1 MIKQV
6 NRGEIYLADLDPIK
20 GCEQGGYRP
29 VLIIQNNVG
38 NRYSPTVIVSAITSR
53 LTKRLLPVH
62 VALPKALVKSSI
74 CMLEQIRTLDKSR
87 LRELVGK
94 LSDEDML
101 KVNRAILISLGCK

>member
-1 MIKQV
+1 MKSI
-6 NRGEIYLADLDPIK
+6 NRGEIYLADLDPVK
-20 GCEQGGYRP
+20 GSEQGGLRP
-29 VLIIQNNVG
+29 VLIIQNDVG
-38 NRYSPTVIVSAITSR
+38 NRYSPTVVVSAITSR
-53 LTKRLLPVH
+53 LSKRLLPVH

>member
-1 MIKQV
+1 MKSI
-6 NRGEIYLADLDPIK
+6 NRGEIYLADLDPVK
-20 GCEQGGYRP
+20 GSEQGGLRP
-29 VLIIQNNVG
+29 VLIIQNDVG
-38 NRYSPTVIVSAITSR
+38 NRYSPTVVVSAITSR
-53 LTKRLLPVH
+53 LSKRLLPVH

-87 LRELVGK
+87 LRVLVGK

>member
-1 MIKQV
+1 MKI
-6 NRGEIYLADLDPIK
+6 NRGEIYLADLDPVK
-20 GCEQGGYRP
+20 GSEQGGLRP
-29 VLIIQNNVG
+29 VLIIQNDVG
-38 NRYSPTVIVSAITSR
+38 NRYSPTVVVSAITSR
-53 LTKRLLPVH
+53 LSKRLLPVH

>member
-6 NRGEIYLADLDPIK
+6 NRGEIYLADLDPII

-53 LTKRLLPVH
+53 LSKRLLPVH

>member
-53 LTKRLLPVH
+53 LSKRLLPVH

>member
-1 MIKQV
+1 MIYQV

>member
-53 LTKRLLPVH
+53 LSKRLLPVH

-101 KVNRAILISLGCK
+101 KVNRAILISLGCN

>member
-1 MIKQV
+1 MRII

-20 GCEQGGYRP
+20 GSEQGGLRP
-29 VLIIQNNVG
+29 VLIIQNNVA
-38 NRYSPTVIVSAITSR
+38 NRFSPTVIVSAITSR
-53 LTKRLLPVH
+53 LSKRLLPVH
-62 VALPKALVKSSI
+62 VLLPKALVKSSI

-101 KVNRAILISLGCK
+101 KVNRAILISLGFK